1 MTMIQINLLPQ
12 EMRRQSGGLRM
23 SKSTLLG
30 VGGALAIA
38 VVLTG
43 VTFFQMARLN
53 AVERDIAQAQAK
65 VDELQDDIML
75 VDRLEDVK
83 NRILRRMEAIETLD
97 RNRGRWVSNVEDIL
111 AVIPN
116 YLWLSNFRKEVQQR
130 PVRGV
135 VDTVVVPDNRYLFK
149 GYCFTVSSL
158 ANLILNMQDSPRFDK
173 VELKNATLQKLEDRN
188 VYEFEVVCNLEAID
202 DPSDGFEDE
211 SETPMTL
218 GQFEQTE
225 DTWADVRNVD
235 APQPKDSQS

>member
-116 YLWLSNFRKEVQQR
+116 YLWLSDFHKEVQHR

-173 VELKNATLQKLEDRN
+173 VELKKATLQKLEDRN
-188 VYEFEVVCNLEAID
+188 VYEFEVVCNLEEID